1 PTRFAASPSR
11 SSALPPASPAW
22 SRSSRTRAAPERVA
36 CRHHGRKNPQNTIL
50 LPPGFCAPALASPQS
65 LLDSWLYCAAIRDRA
80 RLASSAESSLR
91 REQCDMN
98 RITTGLAAG
107 LLGIGIVAGFASVP
121 TTTAHAQAAR
131 DLIGTLTCRGGPNV
145 GMIVGSQQTL
155 DCSFQPAGN
164 SRARRYSATM
174 TKVGLD
180 VGFKNE
186 TTLVW
191 QVIGS
196 TQVRR

>member
-1 PTRFAASPSR
+1 
-11 SSALPPASPAW
+11 
-22 SRSSRTRAAPERVA
+22 
-36 CRHHGRKNPQNTIL
+36 
-50 LPPGFCAPALASPQS
+50 
-65 LLDSWLYCAAIRDRA
+65 
-80 RLASSAESSLR
+80 
-91 REQCDMN
+91 MN

-107 LLGIGIVAGFASVP
+107 LLGIGIVAGVTSAP

-196 TQVRR
+196 TQVRRGPLLVGDYGGVSAEASVALGVGANALVGGSDRSVVLQPISVQGQTGLNVAVGVTSLVIRR